1 MFEIMPETNER
12 VLAIKNSGLVTSADY
27 EATMPEL
34 QQRFEALGGLRAYLD
49 WQDLE
54 GWDPAGESDAFMFRN
69 YARGKFER
77 IAIVGPE
84 KWADEARQMAEHM
97 NAKIRLFRPDQQDE
111 AWAWVNEA

>member
-1 MFEIMPETNER
+1 MFEIMPETNDR
-12 VLAIKNSGLVTSADY
+12 VLALKTSGLITSADY

-34 QQRFEALGGLRAYLD
+34 QKRFEAQGGIRAYLD
-49 WQDLE
+49 WQELE

-84 KWADEARQMAEHM
+84 KWTDEAREMAEHM
-97 NAKIRLFRPDQQDE
+97 NAKIRLFPPDQQDE